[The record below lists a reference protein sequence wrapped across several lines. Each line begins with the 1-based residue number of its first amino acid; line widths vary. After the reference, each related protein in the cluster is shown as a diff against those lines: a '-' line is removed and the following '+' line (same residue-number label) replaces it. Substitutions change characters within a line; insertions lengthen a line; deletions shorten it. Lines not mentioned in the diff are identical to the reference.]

1 MATMQRELGNKMAQ
15 VRLSK
20 RYTTEIIHL
29 RSCRVVV
36 VVVVYVQD
44 DARGE
49 ITGHKNTRSCLSA
62 WKPEVSGL
70 AFAFARR
77 KTVRMWT
84 FHKPQWLKFSQLN
97 VTFLDLNPQS
107 IVLRLQTSNNVC
119 DKETKK
125 KKENWITN
133 RLFTQTYSV
142 IVFSSSNRNFIYC
155 LLVMSV
161 WPSKLARE
169 RD

>member
-1 MATMQRELGNKMAQ
+1 MFTQHFLCQPCNAQRNKMAQ

-29 RSCRVVV
+29 RSCQVVV

-119 DKETKK
+119 DSVIRKQKK
-125 KKENWITN
+125 KRIESLID
-133 RLFTQTYSV
+133 
-142 IVFSSSNRNFIYC
+142 C
-155 LLVMSV
+155 LHRRIRWLYFHPPTAILYTVY
-161 WPSKLARE
+161 
-169 RD
+169 